1 MSEGKFEFTDQEF
14 LDVLNMI
21 MKLDNPHGEDFVE
34 LTDMDQPIG
43 DDQLDSLGAIVFF
56 TWIAHLFKIPQDKIE
71 EFVKQKVYTGRAIK
85 DFVMA
90 NCTGSY
96 TYAQAVEY
104 TKKCY

>member
-1 MSEGKFEFTDQEF
+1 MSEDKFEFTDQEF

-21 MKLDNPHGEDFVE
+21 IELDNPHGEEFVKLE
-34 LTDMDQPIG
+34 NMDQVIG
-43 DDQLDSLGAIVFF
+43 DDQLDSLGTIVFF
-56 TWIAHLFKIPQDKIE
+56 IWIAHLFKIPEDKIQN
-71 EFVKQKVYTGRAIK
+71 FVKEKVYTGRAIK
-85 DFVMA
+85 DFVMT